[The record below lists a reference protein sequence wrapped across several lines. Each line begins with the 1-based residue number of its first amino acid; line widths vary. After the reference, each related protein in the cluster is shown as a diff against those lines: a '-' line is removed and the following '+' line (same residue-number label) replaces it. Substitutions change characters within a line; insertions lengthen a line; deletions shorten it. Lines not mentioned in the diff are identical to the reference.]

1 MTVGDVDHHTLA
13 VDASG
18 VKVSAEGDE
27 LERVVILGGGH
38 GRQHEGHE

>member
-13 VDASG
+13 VDAFG

-27 LERVVILGGGH
+27 LERVFILGGDH
-38 GRQHEGHE
+38 GRQHESHK